1 MATQKKNEITG
12 AVTTIEDVSGAE
24 FEAHRTA
31 LQNDEAAVEAA
42 KVQKEA
48 DKASAKA
55 KLIAGEALTEAEA
68 DAILI

>member
-12 AVTTIEDVSGAE
+12 EITTIEDVSGAE

-31 LQNDEAAVEAA
+31 LQNDEAAIEAA
-42 KVQKEA
+42 KAQKET

-55 KLIAGEALTEAEA
+55 KLMAGEALTEAEA
-68 DAILI
+68 DTIVL